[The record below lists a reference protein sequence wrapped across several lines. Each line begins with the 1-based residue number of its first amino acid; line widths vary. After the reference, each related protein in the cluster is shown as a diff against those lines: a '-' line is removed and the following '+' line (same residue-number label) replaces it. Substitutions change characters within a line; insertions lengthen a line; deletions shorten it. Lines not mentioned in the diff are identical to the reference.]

1 MILGSAFLIILYLI
15 FRYIIA
21 WITYFNNLDPRLG
34 DSTWRFTYDY
44 PVVGE
49 RDISDLDDKDFVRL
63 RRKKNKIILL
73 MYSIVLVMFVSSM
86 ILGSAFLIIL
96 YLIFRY
102 IIAWITYFNNL
113 DPRLGDSTWRF
124 TYDYPVVGERDI
136 SDLDDKDFV
145 RLRRKKNKIILFFFL
160 LNLTKSLS
168 SKSEISLSPTTG

>member
-15 FRYIIA
+15 IRYIIA

-86 ILGSAFLIIL
+86 SLLSKFL
-96 YLIFRY
+96 
-102 IIAWITYFNNL
+102 
-113 DPRLGDSTWRF
+113 
-124 TYDYPVVGERDI
+124 
-136 SDLDDKDFV
+136 
-145 RLRRKKNKIILFFFL
+145 LFF
-160 LNLTKSLS
+160 TS
-168 SKSEISLSPTTG
+168 